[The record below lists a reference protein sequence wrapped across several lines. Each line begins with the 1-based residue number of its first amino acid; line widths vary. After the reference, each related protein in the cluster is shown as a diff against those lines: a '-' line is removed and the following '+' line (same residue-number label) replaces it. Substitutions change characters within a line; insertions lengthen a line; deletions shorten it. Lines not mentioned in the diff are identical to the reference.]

1 MKYETQLFGGQTNLH
16 CMKQILHNAKSNS
29 HGCIRLAICIAT
41 AFAVVMLTA
50 CSDGNG
56 TKSFHSSDEAINY
69 RFAGSVLSIFVYEHT
84 RCCHPDEISW
94 KSHLLYSNPLV
105 PCGTW

>member
-1 MKYETQLFGGQTNLH
+1 MTTMKYETQLFGGQTNLH

-56 TKSFHSSDEAINY
+56 TKSFHSSDEAIREY
-69 RFAGSVLSIFVYEHT
+69 HGFLT
-84 RCCHPDEISW
+84 RTARSQFRH
-94 KSHLLYSNPLV
+94 
-105 PCGTW
+105 

>member
-50 CSDGNG
+50 FRR
-56 TKSFHSSDEAINY
+56 KRHE
-69 RFAGSVLSIFVYEHT
+69 V
-84 RCCHPDEISW
+84 
-94 KSHLLYSNPLV
+94 V
-105 PCGTW
+105 PFER

>member
-41 AFAVVMLTA
+41 AFAVVGKATQL
-50 CSDGNG
+50 
-56 TKSFHSSDEAINY
+56 
-69 RFAGSVLSIFVYEHT
+69 
-84 RCCHPDEISW
+84 
-94 KSHLLYSNPLV
+94 
-105 PCGTW
+105 

>member
-50 CSDGNG
+50 CSALPILSVFERQDG
-56 TKSFHSSDEAINY
+56 
-69 RFAGSVLSIFVYEHT
+69 
-84 RCCHPDEISW
+84 
-94 KSHLLYSNPLV
+94 
-105 PCGTW
+105 

>member
-56 TKSFHSSDEAINY
+56 TMQKENLI
-69 RFAGSVLSIFVYEHT
+69 RLMI
-84 RCCHPDEISW
+84 C
-94 KSHLLYSNPLV
+94 LLFL
-105 PCGTW
+105 

>member
-41 AFAVVMLTA
+41 AFAVVIRAMKP
-50 CSDGNG
+50 S
-56 TKSFHSSDEAINY
+56 E
-69 RFAGSVLSIFVYEHT
+69 SIMAF
-84 RCCHPDEISW
+84 
-94 KSHLLYSNPLV
+94 
-105 PCGTW
+105 

>member
-50 CSDGNG
+50 CSWTGRVCL
-56 TKSFHSSDEAINY
+56 T
-69 RFAGSVLSIFVYEHT
+69 
-84 RCCHPDEISW
+84 
-94 KSHLLYSNPLV
+94 LLGERNLTPWSK
-105 PCGTW
+105 

>member
-50 CSDGNG
+50 WSDGNG
-56 TKSFHSSDEAINY
+56 
-69 RFAGSVLSIFVYEHT
+69 
-84 RCCHPDEISW
+84 
-94 KSHLLYSNPLV
+94 
-105 PCGTW
+105 